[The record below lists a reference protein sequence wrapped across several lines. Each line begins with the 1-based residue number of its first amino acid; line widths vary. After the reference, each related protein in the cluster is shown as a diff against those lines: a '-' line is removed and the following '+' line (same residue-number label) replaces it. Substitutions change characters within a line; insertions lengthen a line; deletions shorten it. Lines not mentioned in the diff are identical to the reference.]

1 MREDFGVWG
10 REMSSIRIVVTIP
23 TGIYP
28 ELIADLA
35 QVQLRDRAERLRM
48 LAMLGLRDAQRLPVS
63 HASGIGSALSA
74 RESPEANQKGATNK
88 LIKRLSESL

>member
-1 MREDFGVWG
+1 MRGDSGVWG

-48 LAMLGLRDAQRLPVS
+48 LAMLGLRDVQRLPVS
-63 HASGIGSALSA
+63 LASGNGSAPTA
-74 RESPEANQKGATNK
+74 TENPEASQRGATNK